1 MDSDAKTRKHAIMDI
16 LIGEG
21 IGLHYSFGIKTE
33 NDIAAYIRDIS
44 DVLNDMIPP
53 FDEID
58 DFNDYLKKFNGYVIR
73 HHVGDDTM
81 SEKERKR
88 YSFVP
93 SINLMIQYVEGFNKM
108 NKYGERYEKWELPKG
123 TRFNPPNETLYYD
136 DELKSKWQ
144 SMFPHDVHLAIKS
157 LAPMIHNNRRI
168 FTDERYIEALT
179 ELGFVFSHNK
189 EV

>member
-21 IGLHYSFGIKTE
+21 IGLHYSFGNKTE
-33 NDIAAYIRDIS
+33 NDIATYIRDVS

-58 DFNDYLKKFNGYVIR
+58 DFNDYLRAFKNYIIT
-73 HHVGDDTM
+73 HHVGGK
-81 SEKERKR
+81 SED
-88 YSFVP
+88 FMP
-93 SINLMIQYVEGFNKM
+93 NINRMIQYVEGFNKM
-108 NKYGERYEKWELPKG
+108 NKYSERYEKWELPKG

-144 SMFPHDVHLAIKS
+144 SMFPHDVNLAIKS